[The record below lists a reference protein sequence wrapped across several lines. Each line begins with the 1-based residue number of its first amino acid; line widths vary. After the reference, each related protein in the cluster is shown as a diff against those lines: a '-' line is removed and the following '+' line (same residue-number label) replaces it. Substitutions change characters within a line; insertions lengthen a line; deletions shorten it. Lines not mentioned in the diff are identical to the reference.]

1 MSMMKMMLRMRMI
14 LFTVA
19 ILSAFIASG
28 VWAEPQKILSAIDA
42 NSSNCK
48 VVSQKIFDFKELVK
62 QEVKISVFLKENC
75 NFKP

>member
-1 MSMMKMMLRMRMI
+1 MGMMKTMLRIRMI

-19 ILSAFIASG
+19 ILSAFMASG

-48 VVSQKIFDFKELVK
+48 VVSQKIFDFK
-62 QEVKISVFLKENC
+62 
-75 NFKP
+75 